1 MFGVNFMT
9 GSQRILQLFRS
20 LFRMTMI
27 LPCHDVCYKIG
38 PRTNPLAQ
46 RVVGAQFNSNRC
58 YGPEIKLNGNTVF
71 LATKRIKWFLPPPEY

>member
-20 LFRMTMI
+20 LCRITTI
-27 LPCHDVCYKIG
+27 LPCHDVFYKIG

-46 RVVGAQFNSNRC
+46 RGVGAQFNSNRC
-58 YGPEIKLNGNTVF
+58 YGPAVNGKYRFPSYKNN
-71 LATKRIKWFLPPPEY
+71 